1 MSRVRTRPTRDDTRE
16 KLFEAAARVFE
27 EQGIGGASIEA
38 IAAAAGFTRGAF
50 YSNFKSKD
58 ELIIA
63 MLEDHVEQSIRRNL
77 DLLARHKNL
86 ADFIDALKTMDRS
99 RQDPLGRSPLL
110 HMEMIL
116 FVARAE
122 KRRPE
127 LAKRLRARRK
137 LITDIVET
145 TLKNSGRNGSL
156 NPTWTGAILLAL
168 EDGFRLH
175 RLIDPETTPA
185 DSFLRA
191 IGDLQRAIGI
201 RRPDERCDS
210 GRFSAALAPAC
221 ALCNWPGDRA
231 HLARATPCQIAKRGQ
246 RADGDADRK
255 GDGVIAGEVVQQAG
269 DPGTRGAAG
278 ERRQHDGAEDA
289 AVMLAL
295 KDLQHH
301 RAHDRGQAV
310 AERALRQA
318 S

>member
-1 MSRVRTRPTRDDTRE
+1 MSRLRTRPTRDDTRD
-16 KLFEAAARVFE
+16 KLFEAAARTFE

-77 DLLARHKNL
+77 DLLDRHKKL
-86 ADFIDALKTMDRS
+86 ADFIDALKNMDRS

-122 KRRPE
+122 KRRPD

-145 TLKNSGRNGSL
+145 TLKNSGRNGAL
-156 NPTWTGAILLAL
+156 NPTWTGAIVLAL

-191 IGDLQRAIGI
+191 ISDLQRAIGI
-201 RRPDERCDS
+201 S
-210 GRFSAALAPAC
+210 SA
-221 ALCNWPGDRA
+221 
-231 HLARATPCQIAKRGQ
+231 
-246 RADGDADRK
+246 
-255 GDGVIAGEVVQQAG
+255 
-269 DPGTRGAAG
+269 
-278 ERRQHDGAEDA
+278 
-289 AVMLAL
+289 
-295 KDLQHH
+295 
-301 RAHDRGQAV
+301 
-310 AERALRQA
+310 
-318 S
+318 

>member
-63 MLEDHVEQSIRRNL
+63 MLEDHVEQTIRRNL

-86 ADFIDALKTMDRS
+86 ADFLDALKTMDRS
-99 RQDPLGRSPLL
+99 QQDPLGRSPLL

-127 LAKRLRARRK
+127 LAKRLRARRQ
-137 LITDIVET
+137 LVADIVEA
-145 TLKNSGRNGSL
+145 TLKSNAKGDTL
-156 NPTWTGAILLAL
+156 NPPWMASVVLAL

-175 RLIDPETTPA
+175 RLIDPE
-185 DSFLRA
+185 
-191 IGDLQRAIGI
+191 
-201 RRPDERCDS
+201 
-210 GRFSAALAPAC
+210 
-221 ALCNWPGDRA
+221 
-231 HLARATPCQIAKRGQ
+231 
-246 RADGDADRK
+246 
-255 GDGVIAGEVVQQAG
+255 
-269 DPGTRGAAG
+269 
-278 ERRQHDGAEDA
+278 
-289 AVMLAL
+289 
-295 KDLQHH
+295 
-301 RAHDRGQAV
+301 
-310 AERALRQA
+310 
-318 S
+318 

>member
-1 MSRVRTRPTRDDTRE
+1 MSRVRTRPTRDVTCD

-27 EQGIGGASIEA
+27 EEGIGGASIEA
-38 IAAAAGFTRGAF
+38 IAAAAGFSRGAF

-86 ADFIDALKTMDRS
+86 ADFIDALKTMDRT

-116 FVARAE
+116 YVARAE
-122 KRRPE
+122 QRRPE

-137 LITDIVET
+137 LIADIVET
-145 TLKNSGRNGSL
+145 TLKNSGKNGAL
-156 NPTWTGAILLAL
+156 NPAWTGSIVLAL

-191 IGDLQRAIGI
+191 ITDLQRAIGI
-201 RRPDERCDS
+201 A
-210 GRFSAALAPAC
+210 SA
-221 ALCNWPGDRA
+221 
-231 HLARATPCQIAKRGQ
+231 
-246 RADGDADRK
+246 
-255 GDGVIAGEVVQQAG
+255 
-269 DPGTRGAAG
+269 
-278 ERRQHDGAEDA
+278 
-289 AVMLAL
+289 
-295 KDLQHH
+295 
-301 RAHDRGQAV
+301 
-310 AERALRQA
+310 
-318 S
+318 

>member
-1 MSRVRTRPTRDDTRE
+1 MRTRPTRDDTRD
-16 KLFEAAARVFE
+16 KLFEAAARMFE

-77 DLLARHKNL
+77 DLLDRHKRL
-86 ADFIDALKTMDRS
+86 ADFIDALKNMDRS

-122 KRRPE
+122 KRRPD

-137 LITDIVET
+137 LIADIVET
-145 TLKNSGRNGSL
+145 TSNNGGKNGSL
-156 NPTWTGAILLAL
+156 NPTWTSAIVLAL

-191 IGDLQRAIGI
+191 ISDLQRAMGI
-201 RRPDERCDS
+201 S
-210 GRFSAALAPAC
+210 SA
-221 ALCNWPGDRA
+221 
-231 HLARATPCQIAKRGQ
+231 
-246 RADGDADRK
+246 
-255 GDGVIAGEVVQQAG
+255 
-269 DPGTRGAAG
+269 
-278 ERRQHDGAEDA
+278 
-289 AVMLAL
+289 
-295 KDLQHH
+295 
-301 RAHDRGQAV
+301 
-310 AERALRQA
+310 
-318 S
+318 

>member
-1 MSRVRTRPTRDDTRE
+1 MSRVRTRPTRDVTCE

-50 YSNFKSKD
+50 YSNFKS
-58 ELIIA
+58 
-63 MLEDHVEQSIRRNL
+63 
-77 DLLARHKNL
+77 
-86 ADFIDALKTMDRS
+86 MDRT

-122 KRRPE
+122 KRRPD

-137 LITDIVET
+137 LIADIVET
-145 TLKNSGRNGSL
+145 TLKDSGKNASL

-191 IGDLQRAIGI
+191 IGDL
-201 RRPDERCDS
+201 
-210 GRFSAALAPAC
+210 
-221 ALCNWPGDRA
+221 
-231 HLARATPCQIAKRGQ
+231 
-246 RADGDADRK
+246 
-255 GDGVIAGEVVQQAG
+255 
-269 DPGTRGAAG
+269 
-278 ERRQHDGAEDA
+278 
-289 AVMLAL
+289 
-295 KDLQHH
+295 
-301 RAHDRGQAV
+301 
-310 AERALRQA
+310 
-318 S
+318 

>member
-27 EQGIGGASIEA
+27 EQGIGGTSIEA

-50 YSNFKSKD
+50 YSNFTSKD

-86 ADFIDALKTMDRS
+86 ADFIEALRTMDRS
-99 RQDPLGRSPLL
+99 RQDPLGRAPLL

-122 KRRPE
+122 KRRPD

-145 TLKNSGRNGSL
+145 TLKNSGRTGYL

-175 RLIDPETTPA
+175 RLIDPETTAA

-191 IGDLQRAIGI
+191 IGDLQR
-201 RRPDERCDS
+201 
-210 GRFSAALAPAC
+210 
-221 ALCNWPGDRA
+221 
-231 HLARATPCQIAKRGQ
+231 
-246 RADGDADRK
+246 
-255 GDGVIAGEVVQQAG
+255 
-269 DPGTRGAAG
+269 
-278 ERRQHDGAEDA
+278 
-289 AVMLAL
+289 VMGL
-295 KDLQHH
+295 
-301 RAHDRGQAV
+301 
-310 AERALRQA
+310 
-318 S
+318 SSI

>member
-1 MSRVRTRPTRDDTRE
+1 MSRVRTRPTRDATCE

-77 DLLARHKNL
+77 DLLTRHKSL

-99 RQDPLGRSPLL
+99 RQDPLSRSSLL

-122 KRRPE
+122 QRRPE

-137 LITDIVET
+137 LIADIVET
-145 TLKNSGRNGSL
+145 TLKNSGKKASL
-156 NPTWTGAILLAL
+156 NPAWTAAIVLAL

-175 RLIDPETTPA
+175 RLIDPETTPS

-191 IGDLQRAIGI
+191 ISDLQRAIGI
-201 RRPDERCDS
+201 S
-210 GRFSAALAPAC
+210 SA
-221 ALCNWPGDRA
+221 
-231 HLARATPCQIAKRGQ
+231 
-246 RADGDADRK
+246 
-255 GDGVIAGEVVQQAG
+255 
-269 DPGTRGAAG
+269 
-278 ERRQHDGAEDA
+278 
-289 AVMLAL
+289 
-295 KDLQHH
+295 
-301 RAHDRGQAV
+301 
-310 AERALRQA
+310 
-318 S
+318 

>member
-1 MSRVRTRPTRDDTRE
+1 MSRVRTRPTRDDTCE

-50 YSNFKSKD
+50 YSNFNSKD

-63 MLEDHVEQSIRRNL
+63 MIEDHVEQSIRRNL
-77 DLLARHKNL
+77 DLLARHKNI
-86 ADFIDALKTMDRS
+86 ADFIDALRTMDRS
-99 RQDPLGRSPLL
+99 QQDPLARSPLL

-127 LAKRLRARRK
+127 LAKRLLARRK

-145 TLKNSGRNGSL
+145 ALKNSGKSGL
-156 NPTWTGAILLAL
+156 MNPTWTGAVLLAL

-191 IGDLQRAIGI
+191 IGDLQRVVGI
-201 RRPDERCDS
+201 
-210 GRFSAALAPAC
+210 
-221 ALCNWPGDRA
+221 
-231 HLARATPCQIAKRGQ
+231 
-246 RADGDADRK
+246 
-255 GDGVIAGEVVQQAG
+255 
-269 DPGTRGAAG
+269 
-278 ERRQHDGAEDA
+278 
-289 AVMLAL
+289 
-295 KDLQHH
+295 
-301 RAHDRGQAV
+301 
-310 AERALRQA
+310 A
-318 S
+318 SH

>member
-1 MSRVRTRPTRDDTRE
+1 MSRVRTRPTRDDTRD
-16 KLFEAAARVFE
+16 KLFEAAARVCE

-38 IAAAAGFTRGAF
+38 ITAAAGFSRGAF

-63 MLEDHVEQSIRRNL
+63 MLEDHVEQSIHRNL

-86 ADFIDALKTMDRS
+86 ADFLEALRTMDRS

-137 LITDIVET
+137 LVTDIVEIAM
-145 TLKNSGRNGSL
+145 KKAGRNGAI
-156 NPTWTGAILLAL
+156 NPEWTGAIVLAL

-191 IGDLQRAIGI
+191 ITDLQRAIGV
-201 RRPDERCDS
+201 S
-210 GRFSAALAPAC
+210 PA
-221 ALCNWPGDRA
+221 
-231 HLARATPCQIAKRGQ
+231 
-246 RADGDADRK
+246 
-255 GDGVIAGEVVQQAG
+255 
-269 DPGTRGAAG
+269 
-278 ERRQHDGAEDA
+278 
-289 AVMLAL
+289 
-295 KDLQHH
+295 
-301 RAHDRGQAV
+301 
-310 AERALRQA
+310 
-318 S
+318 

>member
-63 MLEDHVEQSIRRNL
+63 MLEDHVEQSILRIR
-77 DLLARHKNL
+77 DLLERHKNL
-86 ADFIDALKTMDRS
+86 ADFIEALKTMGRS
-99 RQDPLGRSPLL
+99 QQDPLGRSPLL

-137 LITDIVET
+137 LVADIIET
-145 TLKNSGRNGSL
+145 TAKNSGRTTIL
-156 NPTWTGAILLAL
+156 NPAWAGALVLAL

-175 RLIDPETTPA
+175 RLIDPETTSP
-185 DSFLRA
+185 DSFFRA
-191 IGDLQRAIGI
+191 IGDLQRAMGI
-201 RRPDERCDS
+201 S
-210 GRFSAALAPAC
+210 SAR
-221 ALCNWPGDRA
+221 D
-231 HLARATPCQIAKRGQ
+231 
-246 RADGDADRK
+246 
-255 GDGVIAGEVVQQAG
+255 
-269 DPGTRGAAG
+269 
-278 ERRQHDGAEDA
+278 
-289 AVMLAL
+289 
-295 KDLQHH
+295 
-301 RAHDRGQAV
+301 
-310 AERALRQA
+310 
-318 S
+318 